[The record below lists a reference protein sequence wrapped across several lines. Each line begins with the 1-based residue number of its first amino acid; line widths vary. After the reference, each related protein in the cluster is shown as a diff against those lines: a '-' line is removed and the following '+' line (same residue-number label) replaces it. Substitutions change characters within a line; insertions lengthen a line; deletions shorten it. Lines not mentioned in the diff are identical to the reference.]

1 MNTET
6 REKLR
11 RYVLDVAAMLEITRD
26 PADLVQC
33 AMTLRNVAERI
44 LDAVAMSALI
54 DTAETIEEAEK

>member
-33 AMTLRNVAERI
+33 AMTLRDVAEKI
-44 LDAVAMSALI
+44 LDTVAL
-54 DTAETIEEAEK
+54 ETVTTQSEEEE